1 MTSIDMGTTTMGTGL
16 DPQQPTGLEPELAQT
31 GTRLDP
37 EQPAR
42 LKSEFAQTGTRL
54 DPEQPARLKSE
65 FAQTGTRLDPE
76 QPARLKSEF
85 AQTGTRL
92 DPEQPARLKSEFAQ
106 TGTILDPEQPA
117 RLKSEFAQTGTDL
130 DPEQPAKM
138 KSETDNDPSE
148 SEGTR
153 ELGLYLSE
161 KQSNY
166 VKKIMRTDHN
176 TDTWPI
182 LNLAF
187 WKFIE
192 KNNGNNKLAN
202 AIREGIKDDVS
213 IDQGYPIKLVIK
225 DKDKDRMQ
233 LDHLVRNTIMHLM
246 KERMK
251 ARSLSTGKMLQ
262 PIDSDFCNIFVP
274 VPDLC
279 NSITFLFSSGVLPKN
294 KKDKKF
300 DTWKNKYNFNT
311 DSIML
316 IRIQIGKMKE
326 HLSEIDTFIDLISQK
341 KVTNLN
347 AREKIEK
354 ITIQHPYQLA
364 YMVIMLMMQ
373 IKPINI
379 PSFVSYE
386 IIISLQW
393 AITNYGRQGDLYS
406 YVLGKFTSTFITT
419 PEKISLEYSQG
430 ITYPIIVDSLQR
442 KGNLVQLLPCQKD
455 MIDKLSTTVQQ
466 FIDFII
472 NGNVPEKQK
481 ILAIATGL
489 ATGKSTIASLIP
501 TKMMAEYNNV
511 SDDGKR
517 GVVIYVMPSPKTAAD
532 FAVIAE
538 PYGSTWIGRDGIL
551 APMHKSTPKI
561 ITRNP
566 KKPLIADKFAENG
579 GLDTT
584 LPLID
589 QMKILLDYKGDGK
602 SEYKQ
607 STFIPPTTMFLDP
620 KTAAQILESQDEWWE
635 KFNMRFFPVIDEVVA
650 SGDVKSE
657 NNRYLNSI
665 AKIIKNIA
673 NFGVIISATL
683 TERQLCESSIFG
695 KNTIIEIITGGQ
707 TCRQWSQLVDSNTG
721 KSLQPLQGLEMV
733 NFDAFMQDSNS
744 TLYRCMPPIVYNGLM
759 KAYVTISGNSY
770 PPLTSEDISSASN
783 FLEASK
789 RLLDTIHQYSK
800 KDPEKCLQICR
811 TQITAPSIELSGRES
826 TMTLTTGNPMKGIL
840 EMLPN
845 KMTIAKLDDAFNRRG
860 AEITAEIA
868 ALKLSRIEVIQD
880 KTRNQQAGSSLEIMD
895 KIKDLENLRG
905 NPESW
910 SINIMSNFG
919 SVTVSKWWRNKHLNM
934 PPPLLALVLSGLE
947 LKFYDKYLDEA
958 IAAVDPKPNAVI
970 DSISGMYGRNVPD
983 CARVIIIGDGI
994 GFDTVFQAA
1003 ARAGREKS
1011 MNSGGIVECRLDPKV
1026 LSVDPKIRSIHR
1038 LEAILRQL
1046 CGDDKPVKERTKV
1059 HQSMRCV
1066 KEDAAGGG
1074 TSTDHHCEK
1083 ESAKKESGIGDQE
1096 WKTTTASDV
1105 IDASGGG
1112 TSTTEHRCE
1121 KESGEKESVVPN
1133 ISFQNE
1139 MYGDAPTIDTE
1150 KKKKNK
1156 TGAQRAAALTK
1167 KKLNAGFSKGREGNQ
1182 KYEASKVSKREE
1194 HSVLQP

>member
-1 MTSIDMGTTTMGTGL
+1 MNLTGIMGKKTMGTQLG
-16 DPQQPTGLEPELAQT
+16 PRQSTGLEQELTQT
-31 GTRLDP
+31 GTI
-37 EQPAR
+37 
-42 LKSEFAQTGTRL
+42 
-54 DPEQPARLKSE
+54 
-65 FAQTGTRLDPE
+65 
-76 QPARLKSEF
+76 
-85 AQTGTRL
+85 L

-117 RLKSEFAQTGTDL
+117 RLKSEFAQTGTIL
-130 DPEQPAKM
+130 DPEQPARL

-182 LNLAF
+182 LTLAF

-225 DKDKDRMQ
+225 DKDKDKDMDRTH
-233 LDHLVRNTIMHLM
+233 LDRLVRNTIMHLM
-246 KERMK
+246 EERMK
-251 ARSLSTGKMLQ
+251 ARSRTTGKTLKL
-262 PIDSDFCNIFVP
+262 IDGDFRNIFVP
-274 VPDLC
+274 EPDGC
-279 NSITFLFSSGVLPKN
+279 NSINYLFSSGVLPKN

-311 DSIML
+311 ESIML

-406 YVLGKFTSTFITT
+406 YVLSKFTSTFITT

-455 MIDKLSTTVQQ
+455 MIGKLSTIVKQ

-501 TKMMAEYNNV
+501 TKMMAEYNKSSN
-511 SDDGKR
+511 DGKR

-551 APMHKSTPKI
+551 APMHKSCPRIKTSKGGI
-561 ITRNP
+561 R
-566 KKPLIADKFAENG
+566 ADKFAENG

-584 LPLID
+584 LSLIE

-620 KTAAQILESQDEWWE
+620 KTAAQILEFQDEWWE
-635 KFNMRFFPVIDEVVA
+635 NFQMRLFPVIDEVVA

-744 TLYRCMPPIVYNGLM
+744 TLYRCMPPIIYNGLM

-811 TQITAPSIELSGRES
+811 TQIRAPSIELSGRES

-880 KTRNQQAGSSLEIMD
+880 KTRNQQAGSSLEIQD

-947 LKFYDKYLDEA
+947 LKFYDKDLDEA

-983 CARVIIIGDGI
+983 CARVLIIGDGI
-994 GFDTVFQAA
+994 GFDTIFQAA

-1105 IDASGGG
+1105 IDAAGGP
-1112 TSTTEHRCE
+1112 TSTTDHHCE
-1121 KESGEKESVVPN
+1121 KESGEKESGEKEGAAGGPTSTTKHHCEKESSENDSVIWRIQRQTAENLPLAPGEW
-1133 ISFQNE
+1133 QAEAGDQE
-1139 MYGDAPTIDTE
+1139 MNAPTIDTE
-1150 KKKKNK
+1150 KNKKRK
-1156 TGAQRAAALTK
+1156 TGAQRAAAKTK
-1167 KKLNAGFSKGREGNQ
+1167 KKLNAGFSKGQEGNQ
-1182 KYEASKVSKREE
+1182 KYEASKVSKRE
-1194 HSVLQP
+1194 V